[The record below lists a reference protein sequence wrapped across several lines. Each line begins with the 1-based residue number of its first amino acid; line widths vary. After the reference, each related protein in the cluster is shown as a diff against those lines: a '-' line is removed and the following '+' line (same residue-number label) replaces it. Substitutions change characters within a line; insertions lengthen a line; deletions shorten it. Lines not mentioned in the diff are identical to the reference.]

1 MQLSWK
7 LYILFMKADMSSLLE
22 ILFHIILFFLRL
34 FLFVFR
40 SRDGDECKT
49 HVGNESQ
56 AEEQPVGH
64 SAERGARQG
73 EIGYYVRRNN
83 NYRAD
88 DKLDNTRLAELFT
101 FAVSPFA
108 RERAGD
114 KYGSGICY
122 F

>member
-7 LYILFMKADMSSLLE
+7 LYILSMKADMSSLLE

-40 SRDGDECKT
+40 SRDCDKRKT
-49 HVGNESQ
+49 NVVDKSQ

-64 SAERGARQG
+64 SAECVARQS
-73 EIGYYVRRNN
+73 EIGYYVCRNN

-88 DKLDNTRLAELFT
+88 DKLDNARL
-101 FAVSPFA
+101 
-108 RERAGD
+108 
-114 KYGSGICY
+114 
-122 F
+122 

>member
-7 LYILFMKADMSSLLE
+7 LYILFMRADISSLPE

-49 HVGNESQ
+49 HIGNESQ

-64 SAERGARQG
+64 SAERVARQS
-73 EIGYYVRRNN
+73 EIGYYVCRN
-83 NYRAD
+83 
-88 DKLDNTRLAELFT
+88 DN
-101 FAVSPFA
+101 
-108 RERAGD
+108 
-114 KYGSGICY
+114 
-122 F
+122 